1 MQHRVDRD
9 DHISPSYFKTH
20 IYKGRGRDCKRRN
33 FLSTILSNS
42 GIKVVKAAS
51 FHATT
56 ISRGIIVV
64 IIRAS
69 RRFPMRRQKADSST
83 MARGD
88 ETIVPPSLPP
98 SFPGCLEKARKL
110 RTMKREKKE
119 KRGITSLAAV
129 ETSTSRK
136 CEPVVPH
143 YRVRFPWND

>member
-1 MQHRVDRD
+1 MCGGWLITPVQHRVDRD

-98 SFPGCLEKARKL
+98 LSPAASRK
-110 RTMKREKKE
+110 RGSCAQWNEKKKK
-119 KRGITSLAAV
+119 KRKKKRKIK
-129 ETSTSRK
+129 SRI
-136 CEPVVPH
+136 
-143 YRVRFPWND
+143 